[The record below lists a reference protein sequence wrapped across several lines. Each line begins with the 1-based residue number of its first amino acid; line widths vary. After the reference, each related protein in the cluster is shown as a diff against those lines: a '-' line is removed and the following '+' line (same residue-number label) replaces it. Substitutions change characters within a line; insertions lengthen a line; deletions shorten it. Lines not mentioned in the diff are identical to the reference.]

1 MSVLRVR
8 QVLDG
13 IGGNGRRGLLKHL
26 PKYDLPDYVKGT
38 FPTMLL
44 SSYPDASVKYSEV
57 GLLTEKLV
65 LSSSSLEMQ
74 GFLDSLT
81 HISSPEILQKIKK
94 SKTTKDYLEKVE
106 KTRSALN
113 EYLKTHELSLENA
126 IFNAELMGINVMGH
140 PDAIIGTKIVIE
152 VKTTSKLES
161 DHPYFIQQLSAYM
174 ALNPEFTHG
183 LLVLPL
189 QCAIIVITNW
199 NNRQKYLQLLEQKAL
214 KLINTQKPTISMSD
228 LLGVN
233 ELVEYYGIGTHTSK
247 SKTFLETVVNMKP
260 QIPYQIF
267 LSGNTSTKLNIDES
281 DIESA
286 GEWVR
291 NNGIILYIHSPYIIN
306 LAAKHEDPWQIE
318 YMTKILNYGAR
329 LGAKGVVVH
338 VGKSTSQEIEIALEN
353 MTNSINE
360 ILKLTDQR
368 CPLLLETPA
377 GQGTEMLTNMEEFVK
392 FIESFTE
399 NSEYKEKIRICVD
412 TCHVFALGYQPSKY
426 IEYVCDRGLLHLVH
440 YNDSNDICGSCKDRH
455 ALVGQGHIGIA
466 EMTAVADYCGANQ
479 IPMVIEQ

>member
-13 IGGNGRRGLLKHL
+13 IGGTGRRGLLKHL
-26 PKYDLPDYVKGT
+26 PEYSLPDYVKGT
-38 FPTMLL
+38 FPTTLL
-44 SSYPDASVKYSEV
+44 SSYSDPSVKYSEV

-65 LSSSSLEMQ
+65 LSSSPLKLES
-74 GFLDSLT
+74 FLESLT
-81 HISSPEILQKIKK
+81 HVTSPEILQKIRK

-113 EYLKTHELSLENA
+113 EYLITHGLTLENA
-126 IFNAELMGINVMGH
+126 IFDSELLGTNIMGH

-152 VKTTSKLES
+152 VKTTSKLET

-199 NNRQKYLQLLEQKAL
+199 SNRAKYLQNLEQKAL
-214 KLINTQKPTISMSD
+214 KLINSQRPAISMTE
-228 LLGVN
+228 LFGIN
-233 ELVEYYGIGTHTSK
+233 ELIEYYGIGTHTSK

-267 LSGNTSTKLNIDES
+267 LGGNTSTKLSINDS
-281 DIESA
+281 DVETA

-291 NNGIILYIHSPYIIN
+291 NNNIKLYIHSPYIIN
-306 LAAKHEDPWQIE
+306 LAAKHDEPWQID
-318 YMTKILNYGAR
+318 YMIKTMKYGAK
-329 LGAKGVVVH
+329 LGAKGVVIH
-338 VGKSTSQEIEIALEN
+338 VGKSTTQTIEIATEN
-353 MTNSINE
+353 MTNTIIE
-360 ILKLTDQR
+360 ILKNTESS
-368 CPLLLETPA
+368 CPLLIETPA
-377 GQGTEMLTNMEEFVK
+377 GQGTEMLKNKEEFVN
-392 FIESFTE
+392 FIEKIAV
-399 NSEYKEKIRICVD
+399 NNEYKEKIGICLD
-412 TCHVFALGYQPSKY
+412 TCHVFASGYNPSEYIKY
-426 IEYVCDRGLLHLVH
+426 VGDKGLLHLVH

-455 ALVGQGHIGIA
+455 ALVGQGHIGIG
-466 EMTAVADYCGANQ
+466 EMTAVADYCGANG